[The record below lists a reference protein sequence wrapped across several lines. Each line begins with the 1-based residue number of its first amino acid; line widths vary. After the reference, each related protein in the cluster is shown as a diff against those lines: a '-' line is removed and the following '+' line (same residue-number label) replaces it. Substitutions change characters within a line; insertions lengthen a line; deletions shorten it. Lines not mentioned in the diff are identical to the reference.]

1 MAPLKNVEV
10 KKVPELPPRNK
21 AVSFEST
28 SPWNATGF
36 YYTPRYPQ
44 SHRGKKKL
52 HIFLNPHCNKLH
64 YKCFLEHSWPEH
76 LKKSRQKNL

>member
-44 SHRGKKKL
+44 SHRGKK
-52 HIFLNPHCNKLH
+52 IT
-64 YKCFLEHSWPEH
+64 YIS
-76 LKKSRQKNL
+76 KSTLQQIALQMFP